1 MKEPHVTKLKEK
13 IEEFAAIAK
22 ALPENLQVICF
33 ELLLRNH
40 LEQLTGSRPSKD
52 APPNPSAAPVPP
64 TETKPPA
71 EAAAKQDDVKQ
82 SDLHLKAKKFLE
94 KYGISLEQINNLFFK
109 EDSQLK
115 PLYDDLKT
123 TKMSESQIR
132 VTLLLALRAALTT
145 GEFEADV
152 EVIRE
157 ECIER
162 KCYDSN
168 NFGNNFNNNKG
179 LFDFDKYTRDLK
191 SVKLSESGRKLLA
204 ETIKDLQ

>member
-1 MKEPHVTKLKEK
+1 VTKLKEK
-13 IEEFAAIAK
+13 IDEFVAIAK

-40 LEQLTGSRPSKD
+40 LEQITGSRPPKE
-52 APPNPSAAPVPP
+52 PPPSPSADPVPP

-71 EAAAKQDDVKQ
+71 EAGAKQDDVKL
-82 SDLHLKAKKFLE
+82 SDLHLKAKKFIE

-145 GEFEADV
+145 GDFEADV
-152 EVIRE
+152 EAIRE
-157 ECIER
+157 ECTVR
-162 KCYDSN
+162 KCYDGN
-168 NFGNNFNNNKG
+168 NFGNNFNNNKSF
-179 LFDFDKYTRDLK
+179 FDFDKYKRDVK
-191 SVKLSESGRKLLA
+191 SVKLSELGRKQLA
-204 ETIKDLQ
+204 DTIKDLQ